1 MAETL
6 RLTLGDRRSHR
17 PQHGFT
23 LVELVISAG
32 LLGFLAVTA
41 TFFWVNGFDI
51 VQRVNNDT
59 MAVAGGRAALER
71 LARELRE
78 VKYDTAAGAFC
89 IQSLATSTQLVF
101 NRSPAGSYSTGCGA
115 YTGTLGSGT
124 SDYRVTVQW
133 SSSTQTLT
141 LGYAGSLASPAAT
154 STLLT
159 QVSNFQMTYL
169 DANYVSSPTPTP
181 GTVRFV
187 QLDLSLR
194 PPGAPETV
202 TSTTVSLRNR

>member
-1 MAETL
+1 MLWTTSGRNAQ
-6 RLTLGDRRSHR
+6 G
-17 PQHGFT
+17 GFT

-41 TFFWVNGFDI
+41 TFFWVSGFDL
-51 VQRVNNDT
+51 VRRVNNDS
-59 MAVAGGRAALER
+59 MAIADGRAALER

-78 VKYDTAAGAFC
+78 VKYDTAAGAYC
-89 IQSLATSTQLVF
+89 IQSLATNTQLVF
-101 NRSPAGSYSTGCGA
+101 NRSSAGAYSTGCGS
-115 YTGTLGSGT
+115 YTDPLGSDN
-124 SDYRVTVQW
+124 SDYRVTVRW

-169 DANYVSSPTPTP
+169 DANYVSSPAPSAN
-181 GTVRFV
+181 TVRFV
-187 QLDLSLR
+187 RLDVSQR
-194 PPGAPETV
+194 PPNAPETV
-202 TSTTVSLRNR
+202 TRTTVALRNR

>member
-1 MAETL
+1 M
-6 RLTLGDRRSHR
+6 
-17 PQHGFT
+17 PQATSSAKLNAQRGFT

-41 TFFWVNGFDI
+41 TFFWVKGFDL
-51 VQRVNNDT
+51 VQRVNNDS
-59 MAVAGGRAALER
+59 MAIADGRAALER

-78 VKYDTAAGAFC
+78 VKYDTAAGAYC
-89 IQSLATSTQLVF
+89 VQSLATATQVVF
-101 NRSPAGSYSTGCGA
+101 NRSPAGAYSTGCGA

-141 LGYAGSLASPAAT
+141 LGYAGDLASPAAT
-154 STLLT
+154 STLVT

-169 DANYVSSPTPTP
+169 DATYSSSPTPTAS
-181 GTVRFV
+181 TVRFV
-187 QLDLSLR
+187 QLDLSQR

-202 TSTTVSLRNR
+202 TRTTVALRNR

>member
-1 MAETL
+1 MAETMH
-6 RLTLGDRRSHR
+6 LTAKDRRSR
-17 PQHGFT
+17 STQCGFT

-78 VKYDTAAGAFC
+78 VKYDTAASAYC

-101 NRSPAGSYSTGCGA
+101 NR
-115 YTGTLGSGT
+115 
-124 SDYRVTVQW
+124 
-133 SSSTQTLT
+133 
-141 LGYAGSLASPAAT
+141 
-154 STLLT
+154 
-159 QVSNFQMTYL
+159 
-169 DANYVSSPTPTP
+169 
-181 GTVRFV
+181 
-187 QLDLSLR
+187 
-194 PPGAPETV
+194 
-202 TSTTVSLRNR
+202 

>member
-1 MAETL
+1 MAETMQ
-6 RLTLGDRRSHR
+6 LTSRAQRSR
-17 PQHGFT
+17 SPQCGFT

-32 LLGFLAVTA
+32 LLAFLAVTA
-41 TFFWVNGFDI
+41 TFFWVNGFDL

-89 IQSLATSTQLVF
+89 IQSLATGAQLVF

-115 YTGTLGSGT
+115 YTGALGSGT
-124 SDYRVTVQW
+124 ADYRVTVQW

-169 DANYVSSPTPTP
+169 DANYLSSPAPTP
-181 GTVRFV
+181 STVRFV

-194 PPGAPETV
+194 PAGAPETV
-202 TSTTVSLRNR
+202 TRTTVSLRNR